1 MKAGSEMN
9 LLAIGKSLRGHIAA
23 TASSAASEVGVPG
36 AGGRR
41 VGHGGGPWGGQGL
54 RALLGGGFWGAD
66 SPFLALPA
74 RFSQQGSFLSPLLR
88 RTASARSAL
97 KRSPS
102 AGVVEKGK
110 VLQQRKV
117 RQSSGDEGTTTVL
130 GPFLGGPAPLGDPLV
145 FRDLAGVGDEGCE
158 VSGTGAAPA
167 TPGTWQPNLVLHVD
181 RAGPASSIDAAP
193 TPA

>member
-1 MKAGSEMN
+1 MERARRGKSRMKAGSEMN

-117 RQSSGDEGTTTVL
+117 RGGQSQGDEGTTTAL
-130 GPFLGGPAPLGDPLV
+130 GPFFGGPSTLGVTPSC
-145 FRDLAGVGDEGCE
+145 F
-158 VSGTGAAPA
+158 GTLQEWEMKAAK
-167 TPGTWQPNLVLHVD
+167 
-181 RAGPASSIDAAP
+181 
-193 TPA
+193 